1 MGVIDSIREVLGL
14 AAERDATRAWD
25 ADDLFQL
32 SAASVTMEADLD
44 YDPEPRGGLCFGSVS
59 STDFRDALRDVEGV
73 LRGPGFAE
81 IRTDDHGYTWAVV
94 ERPTFED
101 VLAELYVA
109 ADTLDDRGYGDRLLA
124 AVFPFTAKRN
134 QPTAGQTV
142 YWIYSFRRGSFYPFA
157 PRESGET
164 ARDSTVEVKLQS
176 VLDDELDV
184 EPDTGYWY
192 PLWPDAPGNHP
203 WE

>member
-1 MGVIDSIREVLGL
+1 MGVLRTIRELLGL
-14 AAERDATRAWD
+14 AAERDATRAWN

-44 YDPEPRGGLCFGSVS
+44 YDPAPVGGLCFGSVS

-81 IRTDDHGYTWAVV
+81 VRTDSHGYTWAVV

-109 ADTLDDRGYGDRLLA
+109 ADTLDERGYGDRLLA
-124 AVFPFTAKRN
+124 AVFPFTA
-134 QPTAGQTV
+134 QDDGSTV

-157 PRESGET
+157 PLADEEA
-164 ARDSTVEVKLQS
+164 ARDSTAEVKLQS
-176 VLDDELDV
+176 LLGDELDV
-184 EPDTGYWY
+184 EADTSYWY
-192 PLWPDAPGNHP
+192 PLWPDEPGGHP
-203 WE
+203 WD